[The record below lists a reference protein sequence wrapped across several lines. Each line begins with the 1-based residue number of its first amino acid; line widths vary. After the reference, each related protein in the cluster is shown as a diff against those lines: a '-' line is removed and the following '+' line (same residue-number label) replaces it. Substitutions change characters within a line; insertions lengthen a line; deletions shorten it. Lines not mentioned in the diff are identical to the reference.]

1 MSGDE
6 LEGLVK
12 ELVQP
17 PEVIEM
23 KTFLQNEA
31 GFPISEVNYVQTC
44 HLHAFV
50 YCYGIFLRL

>member
-1 MSGDE
+1 MS
-6 LEGLVK
+6 LKVWSK
-12 ELVQP
+12 SWFNRR
-17 PEVIEM
+17 EVIQRM